1 MKIDLDLEA
10 IMLYKEGVNKSA
22 GYVEF
27 QGTKLI
33 TRVIQ
38 RNDTNFTV
46 EFQSGNVT
54 QQWLNTDKSY
64 VGRYRQSTYAINT
77 ALFFLLNWMNEFF
90 FDMLTYDLQNYT
102 YGVFRFNH
110 TNLDYNDGY
119 LGFGFS
125 ADFRNTTILKN
136 KPVLMQKI
144 SQFFEASTAW
154 AEPEPLQLHEII
166 EIH

>member
-64 VGRYRQSTYAINT
+64 VGRYR
-77 ALFFLLNWMNEFF
+77 
-90 FDMLTYDLQNYT
+90 
-102 YGVFRFNH
+102 
-110 TNLDYNDGY
+110 
-119 LGFGFS
+119 
-125 ADFRNTTILKN
+125 
-136 KPVLMQKI
+136 
-144 SQFFEASTAW
+144 
-154 AEPEPLQLHEII
+154 
-166 EIH
+166 